1 MSCVLHPHALLAGA
15 SELVTCRLLICGLLS
30 IDLLSHKQAAE
41 AAGRRYVWSVSASD
55 GLLLARVLS
64 VVDGCLNPDPASRWT
79 IPRVLEALTAVQRD
93 GFASSAASVVRPPQ
107 LPSPT
112 GAAATVAAAAP
123 SFDVLAIVDCAITDL
138 EVTFGAA
145 LGPKDFHRIATKSG
159 QGADINKGA
168 CDVAGK
174 HAASG
179 VRVPPGVEFS
189 LPWLPSPRGC
199 DLSIP

>member
-93 GFASSAASVVRPPQ
+93 AMASNAASVVRPPP

-112 GAAATVAAAAP
+112 GALATVAAAAP
-123 SFDVLAIVDCAITDL
+123 SFDVLAIVDAMEAAGIDAGLVSSVANAIGVSLTSPLDVL
-138 EVTFGAA
+138 TAHRVPVMKTAAVRRRVESSGAA
-145 LGPKDFHRIATKSG
+145 SESTTS
-159 QGADINKGA
+159 
-168 CDVAGK
+168 
-174 HAASG
+174 
-179 VRVPPGVEFS
+179 VRTR
-189 LPWLPSPRGC
+189 L
-199 DLSIP
+199 